1 MTYLQD
7 AFLFCGLRRR
17 TSRCLDTARKTVKS
31 SRLTATSHML
41 QKATLIH
48 DVTAVSLTIVAG
60 KQQPLKVNI
69 TIQIDSSTM
78 ISQLLW
84 IFPAL
89 RIVVFSAKHGRVNAR
104 AQAAIGYNVPPL
116 YFVSSCPLLKGWMN
130 FSINIKCNSTLSCT
144 WYIDA
149 QLHFILTQMQLIL
162 TLKTPYTSN
171 GKDHIRNTELYR
183 DLPKVSTRLRQRRL
197 AFAGHF

>member
-1 MTYLQD
+1 
-7 AFLFCGLRRR
+7 
-17 TSRCLDTARKTVKS
+17 
-31 SRLTATSHML
+31 
-41 QKATLIH
+41 
-48 DVTAVSLTIVAG
+48 
-60 KQQPLKVNI
+60 
-69 TIQIDSSTM
+69 M

-183 DLPKVSTRLRQRRL
+183 DLPKVSTRLRQ
-197 AFAGHF
+197 AFVGHCWRSQAKQPVSELMFWSVPGGINKQGKGNCTTYIDTIV